1 MSRGVIWSLLAPLLC
16 IGLLTGCRF
25 DMFDRREPWRA
36 QAEEKCLAEKGV
48 VPSVYIEPMRGIDG
62 NGACGME
69 HPFKVAALNDGTIGI
84 EPKATLAC
92 PMIRELDV
100 WLAEVVQPAAMAW
113 YGAPVVAIKQ
123 ISSYSCRGM
132 NGQAGAKI
140 SEHAFGNALDVA
152 GFRFANGQDISVKNG
167 WRGPAEARGFLLQVQ
182 AGACEAFTTV
192 LAPGSNIFHYDHIHV
207 DLMRRNN
214 PRLICKPKPQLM
226 QPPPLMTSAPA
237 PGFPQGG
244 IEPRGP
250 VMQAPLPQMQAEP
263 PAQAE
268 EPEQEAQEAPEMAPP
283 EVAPQAEQ
291 PQPGAPQPIQPRPGY
306 GVQGLPAEVSA
317 PQSQQQ
323 RYPQQ
328 GYNQRGEPVQA
339 APPSAYPQQGYPPG
353 WKVQAQPVRGVPP
366 QGQPQPAQPG
376 DAHQP
381 VLLPPGSLPSQP
393 RPPGPMSYA
402 APGPTTAKGP
412 FTEAGIA
419 VRRYYSIPIPQA
431 SPIPLPR
438 AIPGED

>member
-152 GFRFANGQDISVKNG
+152 GFRFANGMDISVKNG

-268 EPEQEAQEAPEMAPP
+268 EPEQEAQEAPEMAP
-283 EVAPQAEQ
+283 QAEQ

-366 QGQPQPAQPG
+366 LGQPQPAQPG